1 MSPATATPTTPER
14 FSARERTAL
23 CRLRT
28 RYQQD
33 HDLFSAPE
41 LAHLRFVR
49 WLYRSGR
56 LES

>member
-1 MSPATATPTTPER
+1 MNPATAAPTTPAR
-14 FSARERTAL
+14 FSARERSAL
-23 CRLRT
+23 RRLRA

-33 HDLFSAPE
+33 YDLFSAPE

-56 LES
+56 LVP